1 MIVTNVEEMASRP
14 VPLGG
19 ENAGRR
25 EADHRIANSLQLLSA
40 LLSSQGREVSDPAA
54 RAALEI
60 SVQRIGAI
68 AGVHRQLY
76 RSHGE
81 DDVDLRAYLID
92 LLAGLQASFSC
103 ENRRIHLEAEQVITP
118 SDFAGVIGIIVT
130 ELVINACKHA
140 YAPDQQGDIKVVL
153 AIDTARRFTLE
164 VRDRG
169 CGRADASQSVQGLGS
184 RIVALMSRKL
194 HADAQYIP
202 VEVGASFLIT
212 GELPSP

>member
-1 MIVTNVEEMASRP
+1 MMVINGEGLTSRLAST
-14 VPLGG
+14 GD
-19 ENAGRR
+19 ENAVQR

-81 DDVDLRAYLID
+81 DGIDLCAYLMD
-92 LLAGLQASFSC
+92 LLAGLQGSFSG
-103 ENRRIHLEAEQVITP
+103 ENRHIHLEAEPVITP
-118 SDFAGVIGIIVT
+118 SDFAGIIGIIVT

-140 YAPDQQGDIKVVL
+140 YAPDQQGVIKVVL
-153 AIDTARRFTLE
+153 AIDTARGFTLE

-169 CGRADASQSVQGLGS
+169 CGRADARQSLHGLGS
-184 RIVALMSRKL
+184 RIVDLMSRKL
-194 HADAQYIP
+194 DADARY
-202 VEVGASFLIT
+202 VAADVGTLFLMT
-212 GELPSP
+212 GELPST